1 MITLGDLSKALHRP
15 VVYLHGVMARFELPL
30 PGEGAYPAPYQAFLR
45 ILVYLRA
52 MNVSEDSLRELWG
65 MEKKLLQLLHA
76 DSAGSPTWF
85 LDACGQTSHPRRRL
99 LLSNYDMGAELGSRS
114 LQPGLN
120 FAASPAELFPGKEMG
135 EDALMLLGKV
145 QSLTRRI
152 HGEVQQEAPMVRA
165 ALHWAK
171 SCQQPAPLSDLLG
184 TEDVALSAKAH
195 ADGPATPPKTPF
207 GRHGP

>member
-30 PGEGAYPAPYQAFLR
+30 PGEGGYPAPYQAFLR
-45 ILVYLRA
+45 TLVYLRA

-85 LDACGQTSHPRRRL
+85 LDACCQTTHPRRRL
-99 LLSNYDMGAELGSRS
+99 LLSNYDMGVELGSRS

-120 FAASPAELFPGKEMG
+120 FEASPAELFPGKEMG
-135 EDALMLLGKV
+135 EDAMLLLGKV

-152 HGEVQQEAPMVRA
+152 HGEVRQEAPLVKA

-171 SCQQPAPLSDLLG
+171 SCKQSAPLPDILGAEDLRTYLQF
-184 TEDVALSAKAH
+184 TVY
-195 ADGPATPPKTPF
+195 GPSE
-207 GRHGP
+207 G